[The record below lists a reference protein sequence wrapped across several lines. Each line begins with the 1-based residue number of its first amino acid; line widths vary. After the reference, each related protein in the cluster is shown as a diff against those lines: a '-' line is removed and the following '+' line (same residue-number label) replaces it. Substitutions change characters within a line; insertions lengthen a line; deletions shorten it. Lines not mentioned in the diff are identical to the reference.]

1 MSNTHNFSALVEKH
15 TVTIDRALAAL
26 RDRTFHA
33 HWPEAP
39 SGKIYGETAN
49 ADGQAAFEAQQN
61 KPFDRLLQQG
71 VVLHHGEEESPYGFS
86 LGITYPVSSA
96 EHLMHQASAAMK
108 SWRAL
113 SVRERAAVLV
123 ECLEDASKHFFEIA
137 YATQHTTGQGFV
149 MSFQASGPHS
159 FDRALEAMATG
170 VFALEA
176 FVPEQ
181 EWTKPMGKMN
191 VTLKKTFHVRPKGVN
206 LTIGC
211 STFPVWNTLPGM
223 FASLITGAATI
234 AKAHTK
240 VVYPIAIVVASMQH
254 TLARLG
260 LDPHLVQLAC
270 GAHEHRITH
279 DILNNPLL
287 GTVDYT
293 GSSQFGNEVESICAK
308 NNVVAFTEKAGVNNI
323 LLESAANL
331 DAVLDNIAFSLSLY
345 SGQMCTAPQNIF
357 VPQHGVKDGD
367 ALVTVDEVCSSLA
380 AKIQGIAHNEKMG
393 PTTLGA
399 LQNSHTKDRL
409 EAASALD
416 VQVILPS
423 ESIAQPG
430 FEHAR
435 TYSPLLLKAKA
446 EQTDIYESEW
456 FGPIAFVVPVQD
468 FAHGVQRMADIV
480 RAHGALTSACYTTD
494 TALQIQAEEAMIDA
508 GAPIAFNF
516 TGPIWI
522 NQSAAFSDF
531 HGAGANKAGNASYAD
546 LTFVTARYNVIG
558 TRVCA

>member
-1 MSNTHNFSALVEKH
+1 S
-15 TVTIDRALAAL
+15 
-26 RDRTFHA
+26 FHA

-49 ADGQAAFEAQQN
+49 ADGQAAFEAQKN
-61 KPFDRLLQQG
+61 RPFDRLLQQG
-71 VVLHHGEEESPYGFS
+71 VILHHGEEESPYGFT

-96 EHLMHQASAAMK
+96 EHLMRQAHEAMR
-108 SWRAL
+108 SWSKL
-113 SVRERAAVLV
+113 PVRERAAVLI
-123 ECLEDASKHFFEIA
+123 ECLEDASKHFFEIG

-159 FDRALEAMATG
+159 FDRALEAVATG
-170 VFALEA
+170 VHALES
-176 FVPEQ
+176 FVTKQ

-191 VTLKKTFHVRPKGVN
+191 VVLDKRYHVRPKGVN
-206 LTIGC
+206 VTIGC

-279 DILNNPLL
+279 DLLESPVL

-293 GSSQFGNEVESICAK
+293 GSSQFGDEVEAICARTK
-308 NNVVAFTEKAGVNNI
+308 VTCFTEKAGVNTI
-323 LLESAANL
+323 LLGSAANL
-331 DAVLDNIAFSLSLY
+331 DAALDNIAFSLSLY

-357 VPQHGVKDGD
+357 IPENGVSDGD
-367 ALVTVDEVCSSLA
+367 AQVSFDDVCSRLA
-380 AKIQGIAHNEKMG
+380 TKVRDIAHNEKMG

-399 LQNSHTKDRL
+399 LQNPHTKDRL
-409 EAASALD
+409 EAASALS

-423 ESIAQPG
+423 ERIAQPG
-430 FEHAR
+430 FDHAR
-435 TYSPLLLKAKA
+435 TYSPLILKAGV
-446 EQTDIYESEW
+446 EQTDIYETEW
-456 FGPIAFVVPVQD
+456 FGPIAFVIPVRD
-468 FAHGVQRMADIV
+468 FAHGIERMTQIV
-480 RAHGALTSACYTTD
+480 RTHGALTSACYTTD
-494 TALQIQAEEAMIDA
+494 AAQQQEAEAALIDA
-508 GAPIAFNF
+508 GVPVAFNF

-531 HGAGANKAGNASYAD
+531 HGTGANAAGNASYAD

-558 TRVCA
+558 ARVCA

>member
-1 MSNTHNFSALVEKH
+1 MSTFSLLADKH
-15 TVTIDRALAAL
+15 SATIDRALAAVH
-26 RDRTFHA
+26 DRSFHA

-49 ADGQAAFEAQQN
+49 ADGQAAFEAQ
-61 KPFDRLLQQG
+61 KSKAFDRLLQQG
-71 VVLHHGEEESPYGFS
+71 VVLHHGEEESPYGFT
-86 LGITYPVSSA
+86 LGITYPVTSA
-96 EHLMHQASAAMK
+96 DHLMRQAHAAMA
-108 SWRAL
+108 SWQKL
-113 SVRERAAVLV
+113 TVRERAAVLI
-123 ECLEDASKHFFEIA
+123 ECLEDASKHFFEIG

-159 FDRALEAMATG
+159 FDRALEAVATG
-170 VFALEA
+170 VHALES
-176 FVPEQ
+176 FVTEQ

-191 VTLKKTFHVRPKGVN
+191 VVLKKRFHVRPKGVN
-206 LTIGC
+206 VTIGC

-279 DILNNPLL
+279 DLLENPLL

-293 GSSQFGNEVESICAK
+293 GSSQFGNEVEAICARNK
-308 NNVVAFTEKAGVNNI
+308 VTCFTEKAGVNNI
-323 LLESAANL
+323 VLGSAANL

-357 VPQHGVKDGD
+357 IPENGVSDGEAHVSFD
-367 ALVTVDEVCSSLA
+367 DVCSRLA
-380 AKIQGIAHNEKMG
+380 AKVRDIAHNEKMG

-399 LQNSHTKDRL
+399 LQNPHTKDRL
-409 EAASALD
+409 EAASALS

-423 ESIAQPG
+423 ERIAQPG
-430 FEHAR
+430 FDHAR
-435 TYSPLLLKAKA
+435 TYSPLILKAGVEQA
-446 EQTDIYESEW
+446 ELYENEW
-456 FGPIAFVVPVQD
+456 FGPIAFVIPVED
-468 FAHGVQRMADIV
+468 FSHGVRRVAQIV

-494 TALQIQAEEAMIDA
+494 EAQQREAEEMLIDA
-508 GAPIAFNF
+508 GVPVAFNF

-531 HGAGANKAGNASYAD
+531 HGTGANNAGNASYAD
-546 LTFVTARYNVIG
+546 LSFVAARYNVIG
-558 TRVCA
+558 TRVCG